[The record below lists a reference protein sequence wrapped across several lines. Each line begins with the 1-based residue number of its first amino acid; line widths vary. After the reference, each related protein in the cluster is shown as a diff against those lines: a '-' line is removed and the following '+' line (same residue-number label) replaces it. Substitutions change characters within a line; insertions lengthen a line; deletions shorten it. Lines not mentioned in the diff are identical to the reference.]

1 VDERTGASGP
11 QLPDFSGGGND
22 SGGAPRLPDYSGG
35 ADGRGGEHGAASGH
49 GGHGAAVDSREPRG
63 AGGRKGPLLA
73 FLLGG
78 VGCLVV
84 VLVIVAL
91 VLSQTVFKS
100 SPEDPTSDEGT
111 STTAEEPEE
120 TEPEGTEPSEFVP
133 SEEQTEEADGE
144 VTFAEQPTV
153 DCTIRDNVVE
163 TEQVEG
169 AVRGGGLE
177 FPVPEGW
184 EVGQDWSGGSAYQV
198 DQSFAHQ
205 AVENGWYTAASVAAV
220 DFPEEEGGYPG
231 AEEAARAIFQCGISR
246 DEVQEI
252 YDDPVALKNYRDEEF
267 TVDGHP
273 AWIVSA
279 DVQIS
284 ELALFH
290 TTDAWRLTVI
300 VVDTPD
306 GPAAFDGGAA
316 VGHDQQVAGLESM
329 IENLQVL

>member
-1 VDERTGASGP
+1 MDDRTGASGP
-11 QLPDFSGGGND
+11 QLPDFSGG
-22 SGGAPRLPDYSGG
+22 A
-35 ADGRGGEHGAASGH
+35 HASGN
-49 GGHGAAVDSREPRG
+49 GGTGGPRG
-63 AGGRKGPLLA
+63 PHGTGGSLGPGGLQGPVGSQGPGGPSPEGPHRPGGGKGPLLA
-73 FLLGG
+73 ILLGG
-78 VGCLVV
+78 ATLVV
-84 VLVIVAL
+84 VVLAILAL
-91 VLSQTVFKS
+91 VLSQTVFK
-100 SPEDPTSDEGT
+100 
-111 STTAEEPEE
+111 TTPEEPTAGEE
-120 TEPEGTEPSEFVP
+120 SPSTEEQDPEEDEPSEYVP
-133 SEEQTEEADGE
+133 SEEQTDEAGEE

-153 DCTIRDNVVE
+153 DCTIHDNEVE
-163 TEQVEG
+163 TEQVDG
-169 AVRGGGLE
+169 SVRGGGLE
-177 FPVPEGW
+177 FPVPEDW
-184 EVGQDWSGGSAYQV
+184 EVGQDWSGGSAYTV

-205 AVENGWYTAASVAAV
+205 AVENGWYTTTSVAAV

-252 YDDPVALKNYRDEEF
+252 YDDPVELVDYRDEAF

-290 TTDAWRLTVI
+290 TTDAWRMAVI

-306 GPAAFDGGAA
+306 GPAVFDGGAA